1 MRLDY
6 KKKYHILC
14 IDDDDKIRKLISKFL
29 YKNNFLLSAASSAFD
44 ARVLLDFYIYD
55 LIILDIMMPH
65 TDGIEFLE
73 SFRKKNVRIPILMLS
88 ALDNIEK
95 KIKTYKKG
103 CDDYLVKPFE
113 PLELI
118 LRINKLLSPRVNLK
132 INQKIVFGNFEFDAN
147 LQELR
152 NKDKLIKLTYKESMI
167 LDFLGKNLNKAIG
180 RNDIAKFLKIKENSR
195 SVDVFITRLRKKI
208 ENIDGS
214 SFLKTI
220 RGKGY
225 MLKSD
230 YEIKN

>member
-1 MRLDY
+1 
-6 KKKYHILC
+6 
-14 IDDDDKIRKLISKFL
+14 
-29 YKNNFLLSAASSAFD
+29 
-44 ARVLLDFYIYD
+44 
-55 LIILDIMMPH
+55 
-65 TDGIEFLE
+65 
-73 SFRKKNVRIPILMLS
+73 
-88 ALDNIEK
+88 
-95 KIKTYKKG
+95 
-103 CDDYLVKPFE
+103 
-113 PLELI
+113 
-118 LRINKLLSPRVNLK
+118 
-132 INQKIVFGNFEFDAN
+132 
-147 LQELR
+147 
-152 NKDKLIKLTYKESMI
+152 MI

>member
-1 MRLDY
+1 M
-6 KKKYHILC
+6 
-14 IDDDDKIRKLISKFL
+14 
-29 YKNNFLLSAASSAFD
+29 
-44 ARVLLDFYIYD
+44 
-55 LIILDIMMPH
+55 
-65 TDGIEFLE
+65 
-73 SFRKKNVRIPILMLS
+73 
-88 ALDNIEK
+88 
-95 KIKTYKKG
+95 
-103 CDDYLVKPFE
+103 
-113 PLELI
+113 
-118 LRINKLLSPRVNLK
+118 
-132 INQKIVFGNFEFDAN
+132 
-147 LQELR
+147 
-152 NKDKLIKLTYKESMI
+152 IKLTYKESMI

>member
-1 MRLDY
+1 MGLDF

-29 YKNNFLLSAASSAFD
+29 YKNNFFVSGASDAIKAETLLSFYSFD
-44 ARVLLDFYIYD
+44 V
-55 LIILDIMMPH
+55 IILDIMMPQI
-65 TDGIEFLE
+65 DGIEFLE
-73 SFRKKNVRIPILMLS
+73 SFRKKNDRTPILMLS
-88 ALDNIEK
+88 ALGNIEK

-118 LRINKLLSPRVNLK
+118 LRINKLLSPRVNVK
-132 INQKIVFGNFEFDAN
+132 IRQKIIFGDYEFDSN

-167 LDFLGKNLNKAIG
+167 LNFLGKNLNKAIS
-180 RNDIAKFLKIKENSR
+180 RNDIARFLKIKENSR

-220 RGKGY
+220 RGEGY